1 MEQIKRLEQERESDR
16 AAYEARFRLMTQDM
30 KDREDQLAVKHAR
43 QTSDHLSRVGEEHK
57 VELMTLEEKQRYDHM
72 RNERELQ
79 EVRNEL
85 QSLHHDLDQARNTI
99 KY

>member
-1 MEQIKRLEQERESDR
+1 
-16 AAYEARFRLMTQDM
+16 M